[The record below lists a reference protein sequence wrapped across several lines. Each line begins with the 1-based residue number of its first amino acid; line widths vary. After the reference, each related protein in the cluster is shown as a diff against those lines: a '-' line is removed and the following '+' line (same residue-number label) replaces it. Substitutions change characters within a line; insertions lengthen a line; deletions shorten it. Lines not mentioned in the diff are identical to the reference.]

1 MSDYLPIEN
10 EGIRN
15 YQMSGAKKITSERS
29 SRVIFRPTNA
39 IISFPHFHEGHNSI
53 IHALKNPLKVD
64 NVNCS
69 LKIVCENDDKIWKTQ
84 PKNLGKYEE

>member
-10 EGIRN
+10 GGIRN

-64 NVNCS
+64 N
-69 LKIVCENDDKIWKTQ
+69 EFFATFFGYQ
-84 PKNLGKYEE
+84 QNLNHFCGKSHFGS

>member
-10 EGIRN
+10 GGIRN

-64 NVNCS
+64 NEKYPDIDS
-69 LKIVCENDDKIWKTQ
+69 
-84 PKNLGKYEE
+84 KNVA

>member
-10 EGIRN
+10 GGIRN

-64 NVNCS
+64 NGS
-69 LKIVCENDDKIWKTQ
+69 FQLDFAQSEKINRLLDQNALDFFT
-84 PKNLGKYEE
+84 